1 VVARA
6 FRYGLLALLLA
17 AVPGAAEAQQVTARA
32 WVDSTAFLVGDYITV
47 HLDLT
52 HPAGAR
58 FRLLIGDT
66 LSGFHVIERGT
77 VQPAGETASTARLVV
92 ARYDSGR
99 ALLPPLPLQYVIGA
113 DTAERTVAT
122 NALLLTIRTVPV
134 DTAQEIR
141 DIKPPM
147 SIPFTLAEILIFVG
161 ILAAVVAAVILIVR
175 HRRRKPSTPASP
187 VYIPPARPAHVI
199 ALEELGGLK
208 EKHLWQQGLVK
219 AYYSELTEIV
229 RRYFEN
235 RFRFLAL
242 EQTTEE
248 IASALE
254 RVPGTESVRE
264 ETLRVLRL
272 ADLVKFAKFQPG
284 PAEHDEAMRVAYDI
298 IQKTIPAAA
307 PAGPPAEEKRHVA
320 A

>member
-1 VVARA
+1 MTRTVP
-6 FRYGLLALLLA
+6 YCLLA
-17 AVPGAAEAQQVTARA
+17 AALTLFPVAATAEQLTARA
-32 WVDSTAFLVGDYITV
+32 WVDSTSFWVGDYITV
-47 HLDLT
+47 HVDLT
-52 HPAGAR
+52 HPAGSR
-58 FRLLIGDT
+58 FRLMIGDT
-66 LSGFHVIERGT
+66 LSGFHVIDRGA
-77 VQPAGETASTARLVV
+77 VQSTGQTSSSARIVV

-99 ALLPPLPLQYVIGA
+99 ALLPPLPFQVEVGG
-113 DTAERTVAT
+113 DTAGRTVTT

-134 DTAQEIR
+134 DTAKDFR

-147 SIPFTLAEILIFVG
+147 SVPMTLAEILLFVA
-161 ILAAVVAAVILIVR
+161 IIAAVAGAVLVIVR
-175 HRRRKPSTPASP
+175 RRRRKPAAPP
-187 VYIPPARPAHVI
+187 PPAYVPPPRPAHLI

-208 EKHLWQQGLVK
+208 EKHLWQQGQVK

-248 IASALE
+248 IATALE
-254 RVPGTESVRE
+254 RTPGTEGVRE

-284 PAEHDEAMRVAYDI
+284 PAEHEDALGVAYDI
-298 IQKTIPAAA
+298 VQKTIPAQV
-307 PAGPPAEEKRHVA
+307 PPRTAGEEKRHVA